1 VNSMKPLVRSLCLS
15 SLFVVN
21 ALAQEP
27 MKLVEVGHDH
37 FEAAFPSGGQIR
49 MHIRP
54 GAIKIIGS
62 DEKKIQVHYS
72 GKNADQS
79 KHVKVSLKTSGD
91 VGELNIS
98 GGPRNN
104 FEIEVEV
111 PKSCNLYLRITAG
124 EVEVA
129 GITGNKDVE
138 LSFGDLTVEVSKAE
152 DYAHVDA
159 SVYSGDLD
167 AEPFAVSKGG
177 LFRSFQKQGP
187 GKYRLHA
194 HVGAGELMLKP
205 AVDLRLNEGAGG
217 NERVILIEQ
226 SCQQLSR
233 SVNLGCFLLFHLRPS
248 LFSSRSDIG

>member
-1 VNSMKPLVRSLCLS
+1 MTSMKLLVLSLCLS

-21 ALAQEP
+21 ALAQKP
-27 MKLVEVGHDH
+27 VKLEEVGQDH
-37 FEAAFPSGGQIR
+37 FEADFSSGGEIR
-49 MHIRP
+49 MHIRS

-72 GKNADQS
+72 GKNADQR
-79 KHVKVSLKTSGD
+79 KDVKVRLKTSGD

-98 GGPRNN
+98 GGPRNE

-111 PKSCNLYLRITAG
+111 PKSCNLYLRIPAG
-124 EVEVA
+124 EVKVA
-129 GITGNKDVE
+129 GITGDKDVE

-167 AEPFAVSKGG
+167 AEPFAISKGG
-177 LFRSFQKQGP
+177 LFRSFQKLGP

-194 HVGAGELMLKP
+194 HVGAGEL
-205 AVDLRLNEGAGG
+205 VLRQA
-217 NERVILIEQ
+217 
-226 SCQQLSR
+226 S
-233 SVNLGCFLLFHLRPS
+233 
-248 LFSSRSDIG
+248 

>member
-1 VNSMKPLVRSLCLS
+1 MKFPWREGFAHRVEKRELPVPSARIHPQHARGVTSMKPLILSLCLS

-21 ALAQEP
+21 TLAQRSG
-27 MKLVEVGHDH
+27 KVVEVGKDH
-37 FEAAFPSGGQIR
+37 FEADFPSGGEIR
-49 MHIRP
+49 MHIRS
-54 GAIKIIGS
+54 GAIKIMGS

-72 GKNADQS
+72 GKNADQR
-79 KHVKVSLKTSGD
+79 KDVKVSLKISGD
-91 VGELNIS
+91 LGELNIT
-98 GGPRNN
+98 GGPRNG

-124 EVEVA
+124 EVEVV

-167 AEPFAVSKGG
+167 AEPFAISKGG

-194 HVGAGELMLKP
+194 HVGAGELRLKQ
-205 AVDLRLNEGAGG
+205 A
-217 NERVILIEQ
+217 
-226 SCQQLSR
+226 S
-233 SVNLGCFLLFHLRPS
+233 
-248 LFSSRSDIG
+248 

>member
-1 VNSMKPLVRSLCLS
+1 MTSMKLLVLSLCLS

-21 ALAQEP
+21 ALAQKP
-27 MKLVEVGHDH
+27 VKLEEVGQDH
-37 FEAAFPSGGQIR
+37 FEADFSSGGEIR
-49 MHIRP
+49 MHIRS

-72 GKNADQS
+72 GKNADQR
-79 KHVKVSLKTSGD
+79 KDVKVSLKTSGD

-98 GGPRNN
+98 GGPRNE

-111 PKSCNLYLRITAG
+111 PKSCNLYLRIPAG
-124 EVEVA
+124 EVKVA
-129 GITGNKDVE
+129 GITGDKDVE

-167 AEPFAVSKGG
+167 AEPFAISKGG
-177 LFRSFQKQGP
+177 LFRSFQKLGP

-194 HVGAGELMLKP
+194 HVGAGEL
-205 AVDLRLNEGAGG
+205 VLRQA
-217 NERVILIEQ
+217 
-226 SCQQLSR
+226 S
-233 SVNLGCFLLFHLRPS
+233 
-248 LFSSRSDIG
+248 